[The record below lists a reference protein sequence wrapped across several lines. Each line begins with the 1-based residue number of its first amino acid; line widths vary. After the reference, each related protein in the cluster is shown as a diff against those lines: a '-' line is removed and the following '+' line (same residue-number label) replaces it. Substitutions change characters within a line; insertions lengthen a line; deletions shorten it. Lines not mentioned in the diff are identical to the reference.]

1 MRELDSVL
9 LYFLKQDAEMIRDT
23 KAKIKE
29 IKKDYKK
36 EKAAELALK
45 EINSIKSKRE
55 NFKKTINDLID
66 SQIKNTKETQ
76 TKKYCS
82 LEHQGLISNTIKLL
96 ELANFNINADDFKML
111 IAPMQGDRLTL
122 NLLNKILVSKDK
134 LELSNCCEELAKND
148 DAEAT
153 EKMLNAIKEYVD
165 TDVLKAVGGEPTKFR
180 NSSYEE
186 LCCLAENLDFDIEK
200 MKVDRINHEDFLARQ
215 INMGFDNDVEPPF
228 FNIKDEEENYVEEL
242 TNMMIN
248 NETND
253 EIDSEVKN
261 IADEMM

>member
-23 KAKIKE
+23 KNKIKE

-36 EKAAELALK
+36 EKAAELALN
-45 EINSIKSKRE
+45 EINSIKDKRE

-66 SQIKNTKETQ
+66 SEVKNTKETQ
-76 TKKYCS
+76 NEKYCS
-82 LEHQGLISNTIKLL
+82 LEHQSLISNTIKLL

-200 MKVDRINHEDFLARQ
+200 MKVEGINHEDFLSRQ
-215 INMGFDNDVEPPF
+215 INMGFDNDVEPPI
-228 FNIKDEEENYVEEL
+228 FNIKDEEETIAED
-242 TNMMIN
+242 MIN
-248 NETND
+248 NEIND

-261 IADEMM
+261 ITDEMM